1 METFYI
7 FGFGVISALVVVGVI
22 YSVLVMSRLKKQ
34 MNELDET
41 YEELQEEISNNM
53 RYGDD
58 QFQSMNIDI
67 EKKFTTLYMDLDVIR
82 STIDSR
88 FDKFDSKQRETYQIQ
103 LDSIYRDIDEM
114 KRNSLALRESL

>member
-41 YEELQEEISNNM
+41 YEELQEEIGNNM
-53 RYGDD
+53 RYVDD

>member
-41 YEELQEEISNNM
+41 YEELQEEIGNNM